1 MPHVFFTLCVIRVT
15 EHGGCDCDVWFYYLC
30 DSGCSVSSVRS
41 VSMDVIVTCG
51 YTLCL
56 TQVAECGVDVIFT
69 CGFTLC
75 VIQVTEC
82 GVDVIVTSGFTLCVI
97 QVTEHGMDVIVTCDS
112 GHSMVWM

>member
-1 MPHVFFTLCVIRVT
+1 M
-15 EHGGCDCDVWFYYLC
+15 
-30 DSGCSVSSVRS
+30 
-41 VSMDVIVTCG
+41 
-51 YTLCL
+51 
-56 TQVAECGVDVIFT
+56 

-75 VIQVTEC
+75 VVQVTEC